1 MMTSGSV
8 STSLNSVEQTTDL
21 SALTTLVFWNR
32 FRNFEQLHR
41 RLKDMPYYT
50 LNLPPKRFLSS
61 SLDNSFVR
69 ERCIL
74 LDKYL
79 KVSVGT
85 SILTGLDMYS
95 LPAIFV
101 DKRQKFVS
109 MFLLNSYRLCSIEG
123 WSFFMCLHAALHL
136 IWSSILLFMLMVSS
150 TNTVSASVQSLLAIP
165 SVAELHEVWDFL
177 SVNSQVFY
185 SLLLCMKNVSLTVQI
200 DVLYTGSCGNNYSKV
215 CFWV

>member
-1 MMTSGSV
+1 MTSGSV

-21 SALTTLVFWNR
+21 SALMTLVFWNR

-109 MFLLNSYRLCSIEG
+109 MFLLNSYTVCSIEG
-123 WSFFMCLHAALHL
+123 WTCSCFCV
-136 IWSSILLFMLMVSS
+136 LLFIWFEAPSFCSS
-150 TNTVSASVQSLLAIP
+150 LWFLLP
-165 SVAELHEVWDFL
+165 T
-177 SVNSQVFY
+177 QC
-185 SLLLCMKNVSLTVQI
+185 LLLCRA
-200 DVLYTGSCGNNYSKV
+200 C
-215 CFWV
+215 